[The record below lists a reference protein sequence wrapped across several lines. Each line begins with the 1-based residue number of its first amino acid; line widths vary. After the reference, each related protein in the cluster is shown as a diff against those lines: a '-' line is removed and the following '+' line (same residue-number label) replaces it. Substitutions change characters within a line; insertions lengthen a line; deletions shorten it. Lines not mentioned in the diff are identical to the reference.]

1 MAVAAFARNFLAA
14 VGFLVLVG
22 GTLLAEGIMW
32 VVLSFGTDADAYRAG
47 PIVAGLAIRVG
58 IVLGIGLLLLGEALR
73 VSVGVR
79 VAASILLIAVV
90 APVGLLM
97 DFGMVGPQ
105 DSGTRYTAGD
115 AWYSAL
121 AVGLLPALIGLAL
134 LVWARTRP
142 R

>member
-1 MAVAAFARNFLAA
+1 MEAFARNFFAA

-32 VVLSFGTDADAYRAG
+32 VGLSFGTDADAYHEG

-58 IVLGIGLLLLGEALR
+58 IVIGVGLLMLAAALEA
-73 VSVGVR
+73 SVGVR

-105 DSGTRYTAGD
+105 LSGTLYTESD
-115 AWYSAL
+115 AWYSAI
-121 AVGLLPALIGLAL
+121 AVGLLSALIGLAL
-134 LVWARTRP
+134 PMWGRTRP